1 MRRNRK
7 IRKMEPWYR
16 RLFERIKENR
26 NRDKKG
32 KKEQQGNYRTKDS
45 GESLY
50 QPGV

>member
-26 NRDKKG
+26 KPD
-32 KKEQQGNYRTKDS
+32 QQGNYRTKDS